1 MLDRATIKTLRLVP
15 ELDMNKA
22 TMHKFTNSD
31 KSAAEIN
38 LGTNPETFR
47 VAYLATKI
55 AIDPSIRTTPEGEF

>member
-1 MLDRATIKTLRLVP
+1 MP